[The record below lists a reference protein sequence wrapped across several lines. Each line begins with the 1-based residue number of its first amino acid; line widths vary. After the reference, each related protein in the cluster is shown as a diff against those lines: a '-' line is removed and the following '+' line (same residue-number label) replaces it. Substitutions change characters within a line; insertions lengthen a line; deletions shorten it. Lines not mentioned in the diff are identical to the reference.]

1 MVPKLIFGLVITLAA
16 IAALLLVL
24 VIVGG
29 IVAGLLAP
37 LIGSVPISYNFRSIR
52 ARWTST
58 IVAILGIAGTVGVF
72 VAMLSLARGFRA
84 TLVASGSPDDA
95 LVMRAGSTSEM
106 MGGIT
111 LDSVKLVQD
120 KPGVARDASGQ
131 PLVTQ
136 EVVGVVPI
144 PLISTGTDAN
154 VEVRGVSPNVLEIRK
169 FVNVVQG
176 RMFHSGLDELV
187 VGKNASKT
195 YAGLTVGNTVDFG
208 GGHWKVVGVFD
219 AGGSSFDSELWCD
232 SRILNEVLKRPDNIF
247 QSATVHLTSPVAFD
261 KFKDSITSDPQL
273 NLEVEREVDYYAKQ
287 SSAMTRL
294 ITILGGLVAAVMAIG
309 AVFGALNTM
318 YSAVAERGREI
329 ATMRAIGFSSW
340 NVILSFLFEALLI
353 SFIAGII
360 GCAVVLPLNGMTTQT
375 MNFSTFSSI
384 AFAFKITFNLLAMG
398 VIFAL
403 AMGVLGGLL
412 PAVRAALRPVAVSL
426 REL

>member
-1 MVPKLIFGLVITLAA
+1 MVPRLLFGVVITLTA
-16 IAALLLVL
+16 IAVLLLVL

-72 VAMLSLARGFRA
+72 VAMLSLAHGFRA

-111 LDSVKLVQD
+111 LDAVKLVQD

-136 EVVGVVPI
+136 EVVGVIPI

-154 VEVRGVSPNVLEIRK
+154 VEVRGVAPNVLQIRR
-169 FVNVVQG
+169 FVKITQG

-195 YAGLTVGNTVDFG
+195 YEGLTVGNTVNFG
-208 GGHWKVVGVFD
+208 GGQWKVVGVFD
-219 AGGSSFDSELWCD
+219 AGDSSFDSEVWCD
-232 SRILNEVLKRPDNIF
+232 ARILNAVLKRPENIF
-247 QSATVHLTSPVAFD
+247 QSATVHLTSPSTFD

-294 ITILGGLVAAVMAIG
+294 ITILGGLVAAIMAIG

-329 ATMRAIGFSSW
+329 ATMRALGFSSW
-340 NVILSFLFEALLI
+340 NVILSFLFEALVI
-353 SFIAGII
+353 SFIGGVI
-360 GCAVVLPLNGMTTQT
+360 GCVVVLPLNGMTTQT
-375 MNFSTFSSI
+375 MNFSTFSNI
-384 AFAFKITFNLLAMG
+384 AFAFKITFDLLVMG

-403 AMGVLGGLL
+403 AMGVLGGLP